1 MPTSSIKADIRIKDK
16 AAAEA
21 FVAALEESENRDVQT
36 DVCVSEKSATE
47 EIETSLETS
56 KRKKGWYVYGP

>member
-1 MPTSSIKADIRIKDK
+1 MPTSSIKTDVHIKNK

-21 FVAALEESENRDVQT
+21 FVTALEESENREVKT
-36 DVCVSEKSATE
+36 DVCVNEKSATE